1 MDSNAYSRF
10 DSLRVFH
17 NPQSLSRGEPYG
29 YPSKK
34 IINRKNYKLAIDEI
48 SNWSG
53 YQVTPL
59 YNLEGLAK
67 KNRIAS
73 LYYKD
78 ESHRFGLESFKALG
92 GAYATQR
99 LLIAQLKEKTN
110 VKKPKISDL
119 IGGRYKDITNNI
131 TVACATDGNHGR
143 SVAWGARLF
152 GCNCIIY
159 IHSDVSEGRK
169 KAIENFG
176 ASVYRIDGDYDN
188 SVRKI
193 AADAEKKGWFIIS
206 DTSYEGYL
214 EVPRDVMQGYTIM
227 VEEALN
233 QIPKEEVLTHV
244 FIQGGVGGLAGAV
257 CGHLWETLGENRP
270 RFVVVEPERADC
282 LYESALNKKPMS
294 ASGDVETI
302 MAGLAC
308 GKVSLL
314 AWEILSTGAN
324 DFVTIPDSLIA
335 PAMRLLSERTG
346 GDKPIVAGESAV
358 AGLAVVLASRR
369 NMQLARS
376 LGLNSESKVLI
387 FGTEGATD
395 PKIYKELVGRN
406 ADEVRCS

>member
-1 MDSNAYSRF
+1 M
-10 DSLRVFH
+10 
-17 NPQSLSRGEPYG
+17 
-29 YPSKK
+29 
-34 IINRKNYKLAIDEI
+34 
-48 SNWSG
+48 
-53 YQVTPL
+53 
-59 YNLEGLAK
+59 
-67 KNRIAS
+67 
-73 LYYKD
+73 
-78 ESHRFGLESFKALG
+78 
-92 GAYATQR
+92 
-99 LLIAQLKEKTN
+99 
-110 VKKPKISDL
+110 
-119 IGGRYKDITNNI
+119 
-131 TVACATDGNHGR
+131 
-143 SVAWGARLF
+143 
-152 GCNCIIY
+152 
-159 IHSDVSEGRK
+159 
-169 KAIENFG
+169 
-176 ASVYRIDGDYDN
+176 
-188 SVRKI
+188 
-193 AADAEKKGWFIIS
+193 
-206 DTSYEGYL
+206 
-214 EVPRDVMQGYTIM
+214 PRDVMQGYTIM

-233 QIPKEEVLTHV
+233 QMPKEEVPTHV

-335 PAMRLLSERTG
+335 PAMRLLSEGTG

-358 AGLAVVLASRR
+358 AGLSVVLASRR